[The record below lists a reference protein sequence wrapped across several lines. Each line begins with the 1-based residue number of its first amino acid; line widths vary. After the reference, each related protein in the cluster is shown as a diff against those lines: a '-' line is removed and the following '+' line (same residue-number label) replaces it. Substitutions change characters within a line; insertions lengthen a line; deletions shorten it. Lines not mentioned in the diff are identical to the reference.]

1 INYIVMLNNKIPQ
14 EAWVLGEVFSV
25 LDENKKEYYWQD
37 ILDAKGNRSQEIVVV
52 YSLIKEVLEK
62 EKTASAKQKVVIKNW
77 MERIRKILS
86 NNKVSIPN

>member
-1 INYIVMLNNKIPQ
+1 MLNNKIPQ